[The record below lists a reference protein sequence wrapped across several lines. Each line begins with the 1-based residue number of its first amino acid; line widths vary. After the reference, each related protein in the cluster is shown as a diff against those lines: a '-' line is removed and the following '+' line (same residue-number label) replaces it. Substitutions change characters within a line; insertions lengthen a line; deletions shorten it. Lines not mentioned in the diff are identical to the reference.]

1 MLTKTDGCYGSA
13 SRFTVPGNISFFT
26 ASVYMCVNQIT
37 ISSKIENK
45 IELEITVHI

>member
-13 SRFTVPGNISFFT
+13 SRFTAWQHILFT

-37 ISSKIENK
+37 SSSKIENK